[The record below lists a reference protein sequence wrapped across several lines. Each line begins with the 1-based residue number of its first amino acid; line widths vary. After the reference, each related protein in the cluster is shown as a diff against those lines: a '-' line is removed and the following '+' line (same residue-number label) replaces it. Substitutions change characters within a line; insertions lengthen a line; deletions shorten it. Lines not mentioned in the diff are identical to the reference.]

1 MVKLCEFCSKEIIG
15 RGEKSRYCS
24 QKCVR
29 IVSYLKNYP
38 TSKSIYRNK
47 KDSYNSDTGK
57 GRYWEEY
64 VAEKLN
70 GTLMPFS
77 HPHDVEYNG
86 ITIDVKSATGYVR
99 PSRENGKLY
108 SNEQRQALS
117 KVYTFHKSECKPKK
131 VDYLICFAFEII
143 NNEFVKLNSW
153 LIPYDLIKMDMTC
166 SWNSKKYKQYEV
178 DFADIDSIKNKL
190 VKIK

>member
-15 RGEKSRYCS
+15 RGDKTIYCCK
-24 QKCVR
+24 KCYG
-29 IVSYLKNYP
+29 IDYYLKNNPNCRSSY
-38 TSKSIYRNK
+38 KNK
-47 KDSYNSDTGK
+47 EDFYKSDTGK

-70 GTLMPFS
+70 ATLMPFS

-86 ITIDVKSATGYVR
+86 ITIDVKSATGYAR
-99 PSRENGKLY
+99 PSKRNKIY
-108 SNEQRQALS
+108 SIEERQLLS
-117 KVYTFHKSECKPKK
+117 KTFSFHKNEGKPKNI
-131 VDYLICFAFEII
+131 DYLVCIAFSRESKKFI
-143 NNEFVKLNSW
+143 LNSW
-153 LIPYDLIKMDMTC
+153 IIPYIETALNFTI
-166 SWNSKKYKQYEV
+166 SRNSKKYKQYEV

>member
-86 ITIDVKSATGYVR
+86 ITIDVKSATGYARLSKRNKIYSIEERQLLSKTFSFHKNEGKPKNIDYLVCIAF
-99 PSRENGKLY
+99 SRE
-108 SNEQRQALS
+108 S
-117 KVYTFHKSECKPKK
+117 KKF
-131 VDYLICFAFEII
+131 I
-143 NNEFVKLNSW
+143 LNSW
-153 LIPYDLIKMDMTC
+153 IIPYIETALNFTI
-166 SWNSKKYKQYEV
+166 SRNSKKYKQYEV

>member
-1 MVKLCEFCSKEIIG
+1 MVKLCEFCSKEIIR

-24 QKCVR
+24 QKCVKIASFLR
-29 IVSYLKNYP
+29 KNP
-38 TSKSIYRNK
+38 NVKSKYKNK
-47 KDSYNSDTGK
+47 EDFYKSDTGK

-70 GTLMPFS
+70 ATLMPFS
-77 HPHDVEYNG
+77 HPHDVEYNR

-99 PSRENGKLY
+99 PSQKG
-108 SNEQRQALS
+108 LS

-190 VKIK
+190 L